1 MILERPCARERPCSL
16 ILFTRRLCN
25 SCLDGT
31 FIEMSQSCRLPV
43 FDKKRQNVARR
54 SKMKK
59 IIAITALALT
69 VSACGSSAST
79 LSVAHSHAANPTVSA
94 ASPTPTVSA
103 AGPVGTWDVT
113 YGAPA
118 VVSITESGSLYTIT
132 ATTAINVVG
141 SECYLPV
148 GTKLATFSATGPGTY
163 SGQHGLWY
171 TTNCSFASWTPTTF
185 TLSGSTLT
193 AHFSSGSSTPVI
205 FTRAG
210 STPVAGTPTFTP
222 SAVPSSTPTAVP
234 SNTPSAAASDSPVG
248 TWNAQYGYPTVVSI
262 TESGSLYTI
271 TAVGDVEPVG
281 VSCIL
286 PVGTKLATF
295 SVTGPG
301 TYSGQQGT
309 WSVSNNHCV
318 STGRAQ
324 ATLTLSGNT
333 LKMPSTDPNDPEPIT
348 FYRD

>member
-1 MILERPCARERPCSL
+1 
-16 ILFTRRLCN
+16 
-25 SCLDGT
+25 
-31 FIEMSQSCRLPV
+31 
-43 FDKKRQNVARR
+43 
-54 SKMKK
+54 MKK

-79 LSVAHSHAANPTVSA
+79 LSAGHSQAPNPAVSAATPIPTASA
-94 ASPTPTVSA
+94 ASPA
-103 AGPVGTWDVT
+103 GTWDVT

-118 VVSITESGSLYTIT
+118 VVSITEAGSLYTIT

-141 SECYLPV
+141 SECYLSA
-148 GTKLATFSATGPGTY
+148 GTKLATFSATGQGAY
-163 SGQHGLWY
+163 SGQHGLWQ

-193 AHFSSGSSTPVI
+193 ARLSSGSSTPVI

-210 STPVAGTPTFTP
+210 STPAAGTPTSSP
-222 SAVPSSTPTAVP
+222 SAGPSGTLTPVPSSTP
-234 SNTPSAAASDSPVG
+234 SSAASGSPVG

-271 TAVGDVEPVG
+271 IAAGDVEPVG

>member
-1 MILERPCARERPCSL
+1 
-16 ILFTRRLCN
+16 
-25 SCLDGT
+25 
-31 FIEMSQSCRLPV
+31 
-43 FDKKRQNVARR
+43 
-54 SKMKK
+54 MKK
-59 IIAITALALT
+59 IIAIMVLALT

-79 LSVAHSHAANPTVSA
+79 LAAVHSQAAKPTVSA

-103 AGPVGTWDVT
+103 ASPVGTWDVT

-118 VVSITESGSLYTIT
+118 VVSITESGSLYSII
-132 ATTAINVVG
+132 ATTAVNVVG
-141 SECYLPV
+141 SRCYLPV
-148 GTKLATFSATGPGTY
+148 GTKLATFSPTGPGTY

-171 TTNCSFASWTPTTF
+171 TTNCSFASWAPTTF
-185 TLSGSTLT
+185 TLSGGTLT
-193 AHFSSGSSTPVI
+193 AHFSSASSAPLI

-210 STPVAGTPTFTP
+210 STPVAGTPTSSP
-222 SAVPSSTPTAVP
+222 SAGPSSTLTAVP
-234 SNTPSAAASDSPVG
+234 GNTPSSAASGSPVG

-271 TAVGDVEPVG
+271 MAVGNVEPVG

-295 SVTGPG
+295 SATCPG

-309 WSVSNNHCV
+309 WSVSNSHCV
-318 STGRAQ
+318 FTGWAH

-348 FYRD
+348 FYKD

>member
-1 MILERPCARERPCSL
+1 
-16 ILFTRRLCN
+16 
-25 SCLDGT
+25 
-31 FIEMSQSCRLPV
+31 
-43 FDKKRQNVARR
+43 
-54 SKMKK
+54 MKK

-79 LSVAHSHAANPTVSA
+79 LSVAHSQAAKPRVSAASPAPTVSA
-94 ASPTPTVSA
+94 ASP
-103 AGPVGTWDVT
+103 VGTWNVT

-118 VVSITESGSLYTIT
+118 VVSITDSGSLYTIT

-148 GTKLATFSATGPGTY
+148 GTKLATFSATGLGTY

-171 TTNCSFASWTPTTF
+171 TTNCSFSSWTPTTF

-193 AHFSSGSSTPVI
+193 AHFSSASSTPVI

-210 STPVAGTPTFTP
+210 SAPVAGTPTLSP
-222 SAVPSSTPTAVP
+222 STGPSSTLTAVP
-234 SNTPSAAASDSPVG
+234 SNTPSAASVGPVG
-248 TWNAQYGYPTVVSI
+248 TWNAEYGYPTVVSI

-271 TAVGDVEPVG
+271 IAAGDVEPVG

-286 PVGTKLATF
+286 PVDTKLATF
-295 SVTGPG
+295 SATGPG

-318 STGRAQ
+318 FTGWAQ
-324 ATLTLSGNT
+324 AKLTLSGNT

-348 FYRD
+348 FYKD

>member
-1 MILERPCARERPCSL
+1 
-16 ILFTRRLCN
+16 
-25 SCLDGT
+25 
-31 FIEMSQSCRLPV
+31 
-43 FDKKRQNVARR
+43 
-54 SKMKK
+54 MKK

-79 LSVAHSHAANPTVSA
+79 LGVAHSRTADPTVSAVSATPTVSA
-94 ASPTPTVSA
+94 AS
-103 AGPVGTWDVT
+103 PVGTWDVT

-118 VVSITESGSLYTIT
+118 VVSISESGSLYTIT
-132 ATTAINVVG
+132 AITAVNVVG
-141 SECYLPV
+141 SKCYLPV

-171 TTNCSFASWTPTTF
+171 TTNCSFASWTPTAF
-185 TLSGSTLT
+185 MLSGSTLA
-193 AHFSSGSSTPVI
+193 AHFSPASSAPVI
-205 FTRAG
+205 FTRVG
-210 STPVAGTPTFTP
+210 STPAAGTPTSSP
-222 SAVPSSTPTAVP
+222 SAGPSGTLTAVP
-234 SNTPSAAASDSPVG
+234 GNTPSSAASGSPVG

-271 TAVGDVEPVG
+271 IAVGDVEPVG

-295 SVTGPG
+295 SATGPG

-309 WSVSNNHCV
+309 WSVSSNHCV
-318 STGRAQ
+318 FTGWVQ

-348 FYRD
+348 FYKD

>member
-1 MILERPCARERPCSL
+1 
-16 ILFTRRLCN
+16 
-25 SCLDGT
+25 
-31 FIEMSQSCRLPV
+31 
-43 FDKKRQNVARR
+43 
-54 SKMKK
+54 MKK

-79 LSVAHSHAANPTVSA
+79 PSAGHSQAAKPAVSA
-94 ASPTPTVSA
+94 ASPTPTASA
-103 AGPVGTWDVT
+103 ASPAGTWDVT

-118 VVSITESGSLYTIT
+118 VVSITEAGSLYTIT

-141 SECYLPV
+141 SACYLPV
-148 GTKLATFSATGPGTY
+148 GTKLATFSASSQGSY
-163 SGQHGLWY
+163 SGQHGLWH
-171 TTNCSFASWTPTTF
+171 TANCSFASWTPTTF
-185 TLSGSTLT
+185 ALSGSTLT
-193 AHFSSGSSTPVI
+193 AHFSSASSTPLI

-210 STPVAGTPTFTP
+210 STPAAGTPTTP
-222 SAVPSSTPTAVP
+222 VPSSTP
-234 SNTPSAAASDSPVG
+234 SSAASGSPVG

-271 TAVGDVEPVG
+271 IAAGNVEPVG

-295 SVTGPG
+295 SATGQG

-309 WSVSNNHCV
+309 WSVSSSHCV
-318 STGRAQ
+318 FTGWSHAK
-324 ATLTLSGNT
+324 LTLSGNT

-348 FYRD
+348 FYKD